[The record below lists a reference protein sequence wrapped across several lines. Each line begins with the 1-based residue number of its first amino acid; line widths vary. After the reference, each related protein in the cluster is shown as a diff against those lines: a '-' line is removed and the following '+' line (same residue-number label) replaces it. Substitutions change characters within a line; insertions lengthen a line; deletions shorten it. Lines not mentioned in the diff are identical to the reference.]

1 MTDPTDQSRAVLPIP
16 DRQHLGLVT
25 YDAKDPDTEFP
36 PITPLLPP
44 AGAPNVLVVLLD
56 DVGYGASSAF
66 GGPADT
72 PTAERLQSNGL
83 TYTRFHTTALCAPT
97 RAALLSGRNHH
108 SVGMGS
114 ITETATSAPGLSGLR
129 PNTKAA
135 LPMTLKLNGYS
146 TAQFGKCHEVPP
158 WQTSPVGPFTS
169 WPTGEGGFEHFY
181 GFIGGENNQYYPA
194 LYEASR
200 LSSRTRHRRRVTT
213 SLRTLPI
220 TRSTGFGCRSH
231 WLRTSRSSS
240 TLHPAPHMHRTMF
253 RSSGPTSTRAGS
265 QEVGTLNANQFS
277 SSRNSGGGRSRGC
290 GPHPASR
297 GHPGVGGHE

>member
-169 WPTGEGGFEHFY
+169 WPTGEGGF
-181 GFIGGENNQYYPA
+181 A
-194 LYEASR
+194 LLR
-200 LSSRTRHRRRVTT
+200 IHRRGEQPV
-213 SLRTLPI
+213 LPGAV
-220 TRSTGFGCRSH
+220 RGRRAC
-231 WLRTSRSSS
+231 
-240 TLHPAPHMHRTMF
+240 
-253 RSSGPTSTRAGS
+253 RAG
-265 QEVGTLNANQFS
+265 QDT
-277 SSRNSGGGRSRGC
+277 GGGLP
-290 GPHPASR
+290 PH
-297 GHPGVGGHE
+297 